1 MRIRSIKPEFW
12 RSDDITAMDITTRLT
27 FIGLWSYVD
36 DNGVG
41 LDKLVSIVADLYADD
56 FSRDPQETVQRVS
69 GDLQRLTSGGQV
81 IRFRAEHNGRAK
93 DLLYI
98 TQWKK
103 HQVVNHPSKGAQYPL
118 PPAEMIEAAA
128 ALQQVSR
135 ESQETLTH
143 EQGNRGTGEVSRGA
157 GEPPNPPRLEP
168 VTDPPAYRSKN
179 GAELVRAK
187 YANMPACSQ
196 AAFQIAQ
203 AFSASL
209 PAPIESGLLSQVAA
223 QFDKCLRDGISPPY
237 IAAGVKAWV
246 ASSSWSPNTIPNF
259 VTKESAK
266 HINSGIGKPTTKAMG
281 YDDAVQQLLEELAS

>member
-12 RSDDITAMDITTRLT
+12 RSDDITDMPISTRLT

-81 IRFRAEHNGRAK
+81 IRFRAEHNGRTK

-118 PPAEMIEAAA
+118 PPAEMVEAAA
-128 ALQQVSR
+128 TLQQVSR
-135 ESQETLTH
+135 DSQETLTH
-143 EQGNRGTGEVSRGA
+143 EQGNRGSEQGSSGT
-157 GEPPNPPRLEP
+157 GEPPYPPEREP
-168 VTDPPAYRSKN
+168 TVTHLP
-179 GAELVRAK
+179 VR
-187 YANMPACSQ
+187 Q
-196 AAFQIAQ
+196 TGTDIARNRF
-203 AFSASL
+203 ASIPSASVVAREIAHAYSRSL
-209 PAPIESGLLSQVAA
+209 DTPVPAKVLGGMAEQI
-223 QFDKCLRDGISPPY
+223 DHCLHDGISPEA
-237 IAAGVKAWV
+237 IAAGIQEWT
-246 ASSSWSPNTIPNF
+246 ASDSWSPSQIPNF
-259 VTKESAK
+259 VHKAASRRRPNGVA
-266 HINSGIGKPTTKAMG
+266 KPTEKALD
-281 YDDAVQQLLEELAS
+281 YDDAAERLLAAMEAS